1 MSGYA
6 IAYPTYAI
14 NLTRSI
20 MTAIKDIM
28 NTSPVIPVMVI
39 NKLEHAVPLANALV
53 EGGLK
58 VLEITLRTPIA
69 LEAIKKIKA
78 EVPGAIVGAGTVIN
92 LETLNQVIDA
102 GSEFIV
108 SPGVTDTL
116 IDAALK
122 SGTPILPGV
131 VTPSEVM
138 NLLEKGITEMKF
150 FPAEAAG
157 GIPMVKSIGG
167 PLPQVTFC
175 PTGGVSP
182 NNAADYLAL
191 SNVACVGGSWM
202 APASLVDAEDWDEIK
217 RLTIEAISITTG

>member
-1 MSGYA
+1 
-6 IAYPTYAI
+6 
-14 NLTRSI
+14 

-58 VLEITLRTPIA
+58 VLEITLRTAVA

-78 EVPGAIVGAGTVIN
+78 EVPDAIVGAGTVIN

-108 SPGVTDTL
+108 SPGLTDNL
-116 IDAALK
+116 LDAALK
-122 SGTPILPGV
+122 SGVPLLPGI

-138 NLLEKGITEMKF
+138 KLLERGVTEMKF

-157 GIPMVKSIGG
+157 GIPMVKSMGG

-182 NNAADYLAL
+182 KNVADYMAL
-191 SNVACVGGSWM
+191 KNVACVGGSWM
-202 APASLVDAEDWDEIK
+202 APASLVDAENWDEIN
-217 RLTIEAISITTG
+217 RLTVEAISLTKA

>member
-1 MSGYA
+1 
-6 IAYPTYAI
+6 
-14 NLTRSI
+14 

-58 VLEITLRTPIA
+58 VLEITLRTPVA
-69 LEAIKKIKA
+69 LEAIKKVKA
-78 EVPGAIVGAGTVIN
+78 EVPNAIVGAGTVIN
-92 LETLNQVIDA
+92 LETLEQTIDA

-122 SGTPILPGV
+122 ASIPILPGI

-138 NLLEKGITEMKF
+138 HLLEKGITEMKF

-175 PTGGVSP
+175 PTGGVNP
-182 NNAADYLAL
+182 KNAGDYLAL
-191 SNVACVGGSWM
+191 KNVACVGGSWM
-202 APASLVDAEDWDEIK
+202 APADLVDAEDWDEIK
-217 RLTIEAISITTG
+217 RRTIEAVAIA

>member
-1 MSGYA
+1 
-6 IAYPTYAI
+6 
-14 NLTRSI
+14 
-20 MTAIKDIM
+20 M

-39 NKLEHAVPLANALV
+39 NKLEHAVPLATALV

-58 VLEITLRTPIA
+58 VLEITLRTPVA
-69 LEAIKKIKA
+69 LDAIKKIKA

-92 LETLNQVIDA
+92 IETLEKTIEA

-108 SPGVTDTL
+108 SPGVTDSL

-122 SGTPILPGV
+122 SGIPILPGI

-175 PTGGVSP
+175 PTGGVNP
-182 NNAADYLAL
+182 KNAGDYLAL
-191 SNVACVGGSWM
+191 KNVACVGGSWM
-202 APASLVDAEDWDEIK
+202 APADLVDAENWDEIK
-217 RLTIEAISITTG
+217 RRTIEAVAIA

>member
-1 MSGYA
+1 
-6 IAYPTYAI
+6 
-14 NLTRSI
+14 
-20 MTAIKDIM
+20 MTAIKEIM

-58 VLEITLRTPIA
+58 VLEITLRTPVA

-78 EVPGAIVGAGTVIN
+78 EVPNAIVGAGTIIN
-92 LETLNQVIDA
+92 VETLDKAIEA

-108 SPGVTDTL
+108 SPGVTDEL
-116 IDAALK
+116 LDAVQK
-122 SGTPILPGV
+122 SDTPILPGIA
-131 VTPSEVM
+131 TPSEAM
-138 NLLEKGITEMKF
+138 RLLEKGITEMKF

-167 PLPQVTFC
+167 PLPQITFC

-182 NNAADYLAL
+182 KNAADYLAL
-191 SNVACVGGSWM
+191 NNVACVGGSWM
-202 APASLVDAEDWDEIK
+202 APASLVDAENWDEIK
-217 RLTIEAISITTG
+217 RLTIEAVSIAQ

>member
-1 MSGYA
+1 
-6 IAYPTYAI
+6 
-14 NLTRSI
+14 

-28 NTSPVIPVMVI
+28 NTSPIIPVMVI

-58 VLEITLRTPIA
+58 VLEITLRTPVA

-78 EVPGAIVGAGTVIN
+78 EVPNAIVGAGTVIN
-92 LETLNQVIDA
+92 LDTLEKTIDA

-108 SPGVTDTL
+108 SPGVTDSL

-122 SGTPILPGV
+122 SGIPILPGI

-138 NLLEKGITEMKF
+138 NLLGKGITEMKF

-157 GIPMVKSIGG
+157 GVPMVKSIGG

-175 PTGGVSP
+175 PTGGVNP
-182 NNAADYLAL
+182 KNAGDYLAL
-191 SNVACVGGSWM
+191 KNVACVGGSWM
-202 APASLVDAEDWDEIK
+202 APADLVDAENWDEIN
-217 RLTIEAISITTG
+217 RLTIEAVNIAK